1 LDQKYGST
9 INIYNDIYPKF
20 IDIIKLSTRSVGSK
34 INKKNRKYS
43 FVILGY
49 DFLIDEDF
57 NVWLLEINK
66 NPGLTES
73 SPIIKMLLPRMI
85 DNCFSITVDE
95 IFKTSIKKEKPV
107 FHVDNYNDDENMWYN
122 ICIYKGYLFATLKCK
137 VIDNIF
143 IIF

>member
-1 LDQKYGST
+1 MIYKNYLDEKYGSS

-20 IDIIKLSTRSVGSK
+20 TEIIKISTSSIGSK

-43 FVILGY
+43 FVVLGY

-66 NPGLTES
+66 NPGLAES

-85 DNCFSITVDE
+85 DNCLSLTVDE
-95 IFKTSIKKEKPV
+95 IFKTSINKERPN
-107 FHVDNYNDDENMWYN
+107 FHVDNYNDEENLWY
-122 ICIYKGYLFATLKCK
+122 IEFLRK
-137 VIDNIF
+137 VTHLQH
-143 IIF
+143 